1 MELLA
6 HPLLPPILAIAV
18 IVIMFAMFALEV
30 YPTEVVALTGGA
42 VLLATGMLEP
52 DTALSVFTNPAPW
65 TIAAMF
71 ILSGALV
78 RTGALNALTD
88 IAKRGI
94 STRPR
99 LTLLMVGLAVV
110 LASAF
115 VNNTPVVVLLIPVAV
130 QIAGQMNLAPSKLLI
145 PLSYITILGG
155 MCTLIGTSTNLL
167 VDGVARA
174 NGMAAFS
181 LFEVTPAALILAAW
195 GFVYLRFAAPRLL
208 PDRTSMAGLLGS
220 KRTMK
225 FFTQVAIP
233 NESALI
239 GQKLTEAGVFRRPD
253 IRVVDALRGDE
264 SLRRNL
270 GGVVLQAGDRLVLR
284 TNVGE
289 LLSLKGE
296 DDVELVDRIDS
307 RETTT
312 VETLITPGC
321 RMVGRTLGEMRLRR
335 RFGVYVLAVHRMDQ
349 NIGTGLDDIRV
360 RVGDTLLIEGNEAD
374 IQRRAEDMRLVDVSH
389 PSALPY
395 RRSKAPLAVLALGL
409 AVFLAAIEVAP
420 IFTLAIAA
428 VAFVLVTRCID
439 ADEAFAAVDGRLLVL
454 IFSMLAVGAAL
465 QDTGAIDLIV
475 AGIAPLLD
483 GLHPFFILWAVFL
496 ITSILTETISNNAV
510 AVAVTPLAIA
520 LAQTLGADPRPLVV
534 AVMLAA
540 SASFSTPIGYQTNT
554 LVYGPGGYRFTD
566 FFWIGAPLNLTIGLL
581 ASLVIPWFW
590 PLFPP
595 A

>member
-1 MELLA
+1 MTEILA
-6 HPLLPPILAIAV
+6 HPLLPAILSLAV
-18 IVIMFAMFALEV
+18 VAVMFTLFALET
-30 YPTEVVALTGGA
+30 YPTEVVALSGGA
-42 VLLATGMLEP
+42 FLLATGMITPE
-52 DTALSVFTNPAPW
+52 TARAVFTNPAPW

-78 RTGALNALTD
+78 RTGALNALTELAKTA
-88 IAKRGI
+88 IA
-94 STRPR
+94 TRPR
-99 LTLLMVGLAVV
+99 SALLTVGLSIV

-115 VNNTPVVVLLIPVAV
+115 VNNTPVVVLLIPVAI
-130 QIAGQMNLAPSKLLI
+130 QLSGQMNLAPSKLLI

-167 VDGVARA
+167 VDGVAQA
-174 NGMAAFS
+174 NGLAPFT
-181 LFEVTPAALILAAW
+181 LFEITPAAIILAAW
-195 GFVYLRFAAPRLL
+195 GFLYLRFAAPRLL
-208 PDRTSMAGLLGS
+208 PDRTSMAELLSG
-220 KRTMK
+220 KRKMK

-233 NESALI
+233 HDSALI
-239 GQKLTEAGVFRRPD
+239 GQKITDATVLSRPD
-253 IRVVDALRGDE
+253 IRVVDVIRGDE

-270 GGVVLQAGDRLVLR
+270 GAVILAAGDRLVLR

-296 DDVELVDRIDS
+296 DDVELVDRIES

-335 RFGVYVLAVHRMDQ
+335 RFGIYVLAVHRMDQ
-349 NIGTGLDDIRV
+349 NIGSGLDDIRV

-374 IQRRAEDMRLVDVSH
+374 ISRLAEDMRLVDISH
-389 PSALPY
+389 PSVQPY
-395 RRSKAPLAVLALGL
+395 RRNKAPLAILALI
-409 AVFLAAIEVAP
+409 ATVTLAAIGVAP
-420 IFTLAIAA
+420 IFTLAITAT
-428 VAFVLVTRCID
+428 AFVLLTRCID

-465 QDTGAIDLIV
+465 TETGAIDLLV
-475 AGIAPLLD
+475 MGIAPRLE

-496 ITSILTETISNNAV
+496 LTSILTELVSNNAV

-520 LAQTLGADPRPLVV
+520 LGETLGADPRPLVI
-534 AVMLAA
+534 AVMIGA

-554 LVYGPGGYRFTD
+554 LVYGPGGYKFTD
-566 FFWIGAPLNLTIGLL
+566 FFRIGAPLNLTIGLL
-581 ASLVIPWFW
+581 ASAIIPLFW
-590 PLFPP
+590 PLF
-595 A
+595 